1 MWMWDSTIKIYEHYE
16 HDILTKSALHV
27 EMVPFV
33 PLRCPAL
40 VCLFIGEMLLGLYKP
55 IEPNPS
61 FLGLPFP

>member
-40 VCLFIGEMLLGLYKP
+40 VCLFIGEMLLGL
-55 IEPNPS
+55 
-61 FLGLPFP
+61 